1 MLYPDRTR
9 RTTVW
14 LLGLGLV
21 CALSGASLAAT
32 EGNRGKTT
40 VGVLLFTHWGLD
52 LSEGAEDFNAFD
64 VDRVYTTVRHAI
76 DEDLSLRVTTDIGRG
91 EGPDDTKLR
100 LFLKYAYVQ
109 WKGFAPGMKLRFG
122 AASTPFV
129 DDSSKFTGIRY
140 ISKAMADR
148 HGLMTTSDLGLHIH
162 GGHMDGA
169 LSWQA
174 SVMNGEGYGAPE
186 VSKGKAIQAKMAYD
200 ALSGPGGM
208 SLPIT
213 VFMRQ
218 EVGEEKDEGA
228 ILYGGALG
236 FSMRHAKLWG
246 EYIAKT
252 LGDVESQ
259 AISVTLIP
267 RLPGVLDGVIRY
279 DLFDPNTDVE
289 KDGMATLIA
298 GVQRSFA
305 RKLSASVTFEQETR
319 EDDRKPTVGVYLR
332 VQAGF

>member
-1 MLYPDRTR
+1 MLYPNPLCRPAAG
-9 RTTVW
+9 
-14 LLGLGLV
+14 LLGLLLV
-21 CALSGASLAAT
+21 CALALATPALAET
-32 EGNRGKTT
+32 NGGKTT
-40 VGVLLFTHWGLD
+40 LGGLVFSHWGMD
-52 LSEGAEDFNAFD
+52 LSDEADDFNAFD
-64 VDRVYTTVRHAI
+64 IDRAYATLRHAI
-76 DEDLSLRVTTDIGRG
+76 DDDLSVRITTDVGRV
-91 EGPDDTKLR
+91 EGSDDTKLR
-100 LFLKYAYVQ
+100 LFLKYAYLE

-140 ISKAMADR
+140 ISKALADR
-148 HGLMTTSDLGLHIH
+148 SGLMSTSDLGLHVH
-162 GGHMDGA
+162 GDHAGGA
-169 LSWQA
+169 LRWQL
-174 SVMNGEGYGAPE
+174 SVMNGEGSGAPE

-228 ILYGGALG
+228 MLYGGAIG

-259 AISVTLIP
+259 AITVTVIP
-267 RLPGVLDGVIRY
+267 SLPGVVDGVVRY

-289 KDGMATLIA
+289 QDGMATLIA
-298 GVQRSFA
+298 GIQRSFA
-305 RKLSASVTFEQETR
+305 KKVSASVTFEQETP
-319 EDDRKPTVGVYLR
+319 EDDRKPTVGVFLR
-332 VQAGF
+332 LQAGF